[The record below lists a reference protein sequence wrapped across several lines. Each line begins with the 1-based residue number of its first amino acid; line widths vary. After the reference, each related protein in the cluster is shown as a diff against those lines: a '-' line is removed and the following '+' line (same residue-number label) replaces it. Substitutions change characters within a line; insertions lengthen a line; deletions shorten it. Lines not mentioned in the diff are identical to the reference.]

1 MDATSMNQGLS
12 IPYDASGNIGYDGV
26 NTYLYDGEGRICAV
40 QQVVTGLLTLMT
52 QYLYDADGNRVAKGQ
67 ISTWSCDTTSN
78 GFVAQTVYVLGPH
91 GEQMTELS
99 WGTVP
104 GTQTAGWQMAHTN
117 VFASGLDATYDA
129 DMSNQTEGALY
140 FHLSDWLGTRRQQTD
155 SAGNPCLNFTGQPY
169 GDGLT
174 TIPVSNTGCPDATEH
189 HFTGKER
196 DTESG
201 LDYMEARYYGS
212 SMGRMMSPDPVFIS
226 IDRIRDPQGLNLYAY
241 ARNNPLSITDPTGL
255 DFYQTCTSTKDNGD
269 TCQQVQNGSSKV
281 WVQGTSDSNGFTAN
295 RIAND
300 ADGNL
305 VDTAHGNAAVSGSF
319 DENGVHLNGAQG
331 QFIDGSAQTNVNGSG
346 IFSGIQGQFVSD
358 CGGSCQGRAE
368 LVGSDQ
374 ALSAME
380 GALNRQG
387 GLTSALDLLSGAHN
401 PGTQWKDSD
410 GYIHVILNGDGT
422 LNAGKTEMHFE
433 GHPTGVDVTKFVLH
447 MVDTIRDATSGRA
460 AAEKSRVLP

>member
-1 MDATSMNQGLS
+1 ML
-12 IPYDASGNIGYDGV
+12 
-26 NTYLYDGEGRICAV
+26 
-40 QQVVTGLLTLMT
+40 
-52 QYLYDADGNRVAKGQ
+52 
-67 ISTWSCDTTSN
+67 
-78 GFVAQTVYVLGPH
+78 
-91 GEQMTELS
+91 
-99 WGTVP
+99 
-104 GTQTAGWQMAHTN
+104 
-117 VFASGLDATYDA
+117 
-129 DMSNQTEGALY
+129 
-140 FHLSDWLGTRRQQTD
+140 
-155 SAGNPCLNFTGQPY
+155 
-169 GDGLT
+169 
-174 TIPVSNTGCPDATEH
+174 
-189 HFTGKER
+189 
-196 DTESG
+196 
-201 LDYMEARYYGS
+201 
-212 SMGRMMSPDPVFIS
+212 SPDPVFIS
-226 IDRIRDPQGLNLYAY
+226 ADRIADPQGLNLYAY
-241 ARNNPLSITDPTGL
+241 ARNNPLTITDPTGL
-255 DFYQTCTSTKDNGD
+255 DFYQTCTHTKDNGD

-346 IFSGIQGQFVSD
+346 VFSGIQGQFVSD

>member
-1 MDATSMNQGLS
+1 MNLPFGDDLTCTGT
-12 IPYDASGNIGYDGV
+12 AV
-26 NTYLYDGEGRICAV
+26 GEV
-40 QQVVTGLLTLMT
+40 SPL
-52 QYLYDADGNRVAKGQ
+52 
-67 ISTWSCDTTSN
+67 
-78 GFVAQTVYVLGPH
+78 H
-91 GEQMTELS
+91 
-99 WGTVP
+99 
-104 GTQTAGWQMAHTN
+104 
-117 VFASGLDATYDA
+117 
-129 DMSNQTEGALY
+129 
-140 FHLSDWLGTRRQQTD
+140 
-155 SAGNPCLNFTGQPY
+155 FTGQ
-169 GDGLT
+169 
-174 TIPVSNTGCPDATEH
+174 
-189 HFTGKER
+189 ER
-196 DTESG
+196 DSESG
-201 LDYMEARYYGS
+201 LDFFGARYLSS

-269 TCQQVQNGSSKV
+269 TCQQVQNGSAKV
-281 WVQGTSDSNGFTAN
+281 WVQGSSDSDGNFTAS